1 MKLTFSIPP
10 LAFVAPHLE
19 ASNHTA
25 RSEPGLLPA
34 FRIMLALQLL
44 VTLLSGI
51 AVALRRLEPL
61 QVPFWISV
69 LTLVV
74 LLIYLSW
81 SSVQRWLGR
90 AFLPVALAV
99 AIALPLID
107 RLLFLRNWLERTQR
121 PFPEELVN
129 ALGWRG
135 AIWLLIPLVLL
146 AWQYDFRR
154 VLWVSGALIIGD
166 WTLLTRS
173 FDFSHA
179 IYVSIFGIVVG
190 EGITFV
196 VVGYIVTRIMDAQR
210 RQRRALAEANQQL
223 THYAATIEQLATS
236 RERNRL
242 ARELHDTLAHT
253 LSALAVQLEAVD
265 TAWHETPAEAHTL
278 LVKSL
283 AQTRSGLMEARR
295 ALHALRAS
303 PLEDL
308 GLVLAIRTVAEA
320 TAARIGASLQLD
332 LPESLDSLSPDV
344 EQGLYRIA
352 QEALNNVAKHAAAR
366 QITVTLCQSTATLS
380 LTVADDG
387 QGFDAAALGTEQGFG
402 LRGMQERATLMGAT
416 LQVTS
421 ARGVG
426 TTVTVRFPKGVHE

>member
-61 QVPFWISV
+61 QLPFWVSG
-69 LTLVV
+69 LTLLV

-81 SSVQRWLGR
+81 PVVQRWLGR

-166 WTLLTRS
+166 WTLLTKS

-295 ALHALRAS
+295 SLHALRAS

-320 TAARIGASLQLD
+320 TAVRTGALLQLVLSEAPD
-332 LPESLDSLSPDV
+332 NLPPDV

-366 QITVTLCQSTATLS
+366 QITVTLCQSAATLS

-387 QGFDAAALGTEQGFG
+387 QGFDAALGTEQGFG

-421 ARGVG
+421 ARGMG